1 MDTIKV
7 LKKSIRDYKL
17 PSILTPIFII
27 GEVVLETLIPTVMA
41 VLIDEISKSISM
53 DPIIKYG
60 LILLAMAL
68 ASLVCGFIAGKF
80 AATASCGYARNL
92 RHDMYYKIQDFSFAE
107 IDRFSTS
114 SLVTRLTTD
123 VTNVQNAYQMIIRIA
138 IRTPLMLIFAFVF
151 SFRINW
157 RIALVFLAAM
167 PVLMLAL
174 ALMMKFVMP
183 FFRKIFRKYD
193 DMNESVQENVQAI
206 RVVKSFVR
214 EDYEKGKFEKVSSEV
229 RNDFT
234 KAERIMALAWPIM
247 MLCIFTIMA
256 VIMFLGSKTI
266 ITSHGEKLTVGNLS
280 ALINYAIMALMSM
293 MMLSMVIV
301 MLTMSIES
309 ANRIKEVLV
318 TESSLKSPENG
329 ITTVENGDIT
339 FENVSFK
346 YSEKAEKYA
355 LENINLSIKSGETV
369 GILGG
374 TGSSKSSLVQL
385 IPRLYDVSEG
395 RLLVG
400 DKDVR
405 DYDLVALRDSV
416 SMVLQKNVLFSG
428 TIKENIR
435 WGNDAASDEEI
446 KRVCR
451 LACADEFIES
461 FPDGYDTHIEQG
473 GTNVSGGQKQRLCI
487 ARALIKKPKILILD
501 DSTSAVDTKTDAL
514 IRKAF
519 REEIP
524 DTTKIIIAQRVASVE
539 DADKII
545 VMEGGRIAAIGTHEE
560 LMQTSEEY
568 RSATPTT
575 KKEATH
581 NEKGFRNEKSTQYAI
596 RQKGYVCPSF
606 EIPFQIL
613 RLADYHNVHHPSD
626 GVGRDACRQRLYA
639 ETHRRRHY
647 ARAFAE
653 YAVERGFRPACQ
665 NGRDDGFVFRI
676 GRYRLCRKQP
686 A

>member
-247 MLCIFTIMA
+247 MLCIFMVMA

-329 ITTVENGDIT
+329 ITIVENGDIT

-568 RSATPTT
+568 RSVYESQTR
-575 KKEATH
+575 H
-581 NEKGFRNEKSTQYAI
+581 SDNEEG
-596 RQKGYVCPSF
+596 G
-606 EIPFQIL
+606 
-613 RLADYHNVHHPSD
+613 
-626 GVGRDACRQRLYA
+626 DAQ
-639 ETHRRRHY
+639 
-647 ARAFAE
+647 
-653 YAVERGFRPACQ
+653 
-665 NGRDDGFVFRI
+665 
-676 GRYRLCRKQP
+676 
-686 A
+686 

>member
-68 ASLVCGFIAGKF
+68 ASLLCGFIAGKF
-80 AATASCGYARNL
+80 AAKASCGYAKNL

-157 RIALVFLAAM
+157 RIALIFLAAM

-247 MLCIFTIMA
+247 MLCIFTVIA
-256 VIMFLGSKTI
+256 VIMFLGAKTI
-266 ITSHGEKLTVGNLS
+266 ITSHGEELTVGNLS

-301 MLTMSIES
+301 MLTMSVES

-435 WGNDAASDEEI
+435 WGNAAASDAEI

-487 ARALIKKPKILILD
+487 ARALLKKPKILILD

-514 IRKAF
+514 IRAGFK
-519 REEIP
+519 EYIP
-524 DTTKIIIAQRVASVE
+524 ETTKIIIAQRIASVQE
-539 DADKII
+539 ADLIV
-545 VMEGGRIAAIGTHEE
+545 VMENGRIAALGKHEE
-560 LMQTSEEY
+560 LLGSSEIYREVYEQQTNGGE
-568 RSATPTT
+568 
-575 KKEATH
+575 
-581 NEKGFRNEKSTQYAI
+581 
-596 RQKGYVCPSF
+596 
-606 EIPFQIL
+606 
-613 RLADYHNVHHPSD
+613 
-626 GVGRDACRQRLYA
+626 RD
-639 ETHRRRHY
+639 E
-647 ARAFAE
+647 
-653 YAVERGFRPACQ
+653 
-665 NGRDDGFVFRI
+665 
-676 GRYRLCRKQP
+676 
-686 A
+686 

>member
-1 MDTIKV
+1 METIKV

-17 PSILTPIFII
+17 PSIITPVFII
-27 GEVVLETLIPTVMA
+27 GEVVLETLIPMIMA
-41 VLIDEISKSISM
+41 RLIDEISAGVSM
-53 DPIIKYG
+53 QPIIKYG

-68 ASLVCGFIAGKF
+68 ASLFCGFVAGKF
-80 AATASCGYARNL
+80 AAEASCGFAKNL
-92 RHDMYYKIQDFSFAE
+92 RHDLYYKVQDFSFAD

-138 IRTPLMLIFAFVF
+138 IRTPMLLIFSFVF
-151 SFRINW
+151 SFRISW
-157 RIALVFLAAM
+157 KISLIFLAAM
-167 PVLMLAL
+167 PVIGVAL
-174 ALMMKFVMP
+174 FIMMKVVMP

-193 DMNESVQENVQAI
+193 NMNESVQENVQAI

-214 EDYEKGKFEKVSSEV
+214 EEHEKEKFDKVSSSV
-229 RNDFT
+229 KKDFT
-234 KAERIMALAWPIM
+234 KAERILALCWPIM
-247 MLCIFTIMA
+247 MICIYT
-256 VIMFLGSKTI
+256 VISFIVFYGSKTI
-266 ITSHGEKLTVGNLS
+266 ITTNSTGLTTGDLS
-280 ALINYAIMALMSM
+280 ALINYAIQALMSM

-301 MLTMSIES
+301 MITMSAES

-318 TESSLKSPENG
+318 TKPSLKNPENG
-329 ITTVENGDIT
+329 IKTVDNGDIT

-346 YSEKAEKYA
+346 YSEKAEKNA
-355 LENINLSIKSGETV
+355 LENINLSIKSGETI

-374 TGSSKSSLVQL
+374 TGSSKTTLVQL
-385 IPRLYDVSEG
+385 IPRLYDVSDG

-400 DKDVR
+400 DRDVR
-405 DYDLVALRDSV
+405 DYDLETLRDAV

-435 WGNDAASDEEI
+435 WGNKDASDEEI

-451 LACADEFIES
+451 LACADDFIES
-461 FPDGYDTHIEQG
+461 FPDKYDTYIEQG

-501 DSTSAVDTKTDAL
+501 DSTSAVDTKTDAK

-545 VMEGGRIAAIGTHEE
+545 VMDGGRIADAGTHDE
-560 LMQTSEEY
+560 LMERCEEY
-568 RSATPTT
+568 RSVYESQT
-575 KKEATH
+575 
-581 NEKGFRNEKSTQYAI
+581 
-596 RQKGYVCPSF
+596 
-606 EIPFQIL
+606 
-613 RLADYHNVHHPSD
+613 
-626 GVGRDACRQRLYA
+626 
-639 ETHRRRHY
+639 RRT
-647 ARAFAE
+647 E
-653 YAVERGFRPACQ
+653 GGDVQ
-665 NGRDDGFVFRI
+665 
-676 GRYRLCRKQP
+676 
-686 A
+686 

>member
-1 MDTIKV
+1 METIKV

-17 PSILTPIFII
+17 PSIITPVFII
-27 GEVVLETLIPTVMA
+27 GEVVLETLIPMIMA
-41 VLIDEISKSISM
+41 RLIDEISAGVSM
-53 DPIIKYG
+53 QPIIKYG

-68 ASLVCGFIAGKF
+68 ASLFCGFVAGKF
-80 AATASCGYARNL
+80 AAEASCGFAKNL
-92 RHDMYYKIQDFSFAE
+92 RHDLYYKVQDFSFAD

-123 VTNVQNAYQMIIRIA
+123 VTNVQNSYQMIIRIA
-138 IRTPLMLIFAFVF
+138 IRTPMLLIFSFVF
-151 SFRINW
+151 SFRISW
-157 RIALVFLAAM
+157 KISLIFLAAM
-167 PVLMLAL
+167 PVIGVAL
-174 ALMMKFVMP
+174 FIMMKVVMP

-193 DMNESVQENVQAI
+193 NMNESVQENVQAI

-214 EDYEKGKFEKVSSEV
+214 EEHEKEKFDKVSSSV
-229 RNDFT
+229 KKDFT
-234 KAERIMALAWPIM
+234 KAERILALCWPIM
-247 MLCIFTIMA
+247 MICIYT
-256 VIMFLGSKTI
+256 VISFIVFYGSKTI
-266 ITSHGEKLTVGNLS
+266 ITTNSTGLTTGDLS
-280 ALINYAIMALMSM
+280 ALINYAIQALMSM

-301 MLTMSIES
+301 MITMSAES

-318 TESSLKSPENG
+318 TEPSLKNPENG
-329 ITTVENGDIT
+329 IKTVDNGDIT

-346 YSEKAEKYA
+346 YSEKAEKNA
-355 LENINLSIKSGETV
+355 LENINLSIKSGETI

-374 TGSSKSSLVQL
+374 TGSSKTTLVQL

-400 DKDVR
+400 DRDVR
-405 DYDLVALRDSV
+405 DYDLETLRDAV

-435 WGNDAASDEEI
+435 WGNKDASDEEI

-451 LACADEFIES
+451 LACADDFIES
-461 FPDGYDTHIEQG
+461 FPDKYDTYIEQG

-501 DSTSAVDTKTDAL
+501 DSTSAVDTKTDAK

-545 VMEGGRIAAIGTHEE
+545 VMDGGRIADAGTHDE
-560 LMQTSEEY
+560 LMERCEEY
-568 RSATPTT
+568 RSVYESQT
-575 KKEATH
+575 
-581 NEKGFRNEKSTQYAI
+581 
-596 RQKGYVCPSF
+596 
-606 EIPFQIL
+606 
-613 RLADYHNVHHPSD
+613 
-626 GVGRDACRQRLYA
+626 
-639 ETHRRRHY
+639 RRT
-647 ARAFAE
+647 E
-653 YAVERGFRPACQ
+653 GGDVQ
-665 NGRDDGFVFRI
+665 
-676 GRYRLCRKQP
+676 
-686 A
+686 

>member
-68 ASLVCGFIAGKF
+68 ASLLCGFIAGKF

-157 RIALVFLAAM
+157 RIALIFLAAM

-247 MLCIFTIMA
+247 MLCIFTVIA

-266 ITSHGEKLTVGNLS
+266 ITSHGEELTVGNLS

-301 MLTMSIES
+301 MLTMSVES

-435 WGNDAASDEEI
+435 WGNAAASDAEI

-568 RSATPTT
+568 RSVYESQTR
-575 KKEATH
+575 H
-581 NEKGFRNEKSTQYAI
+581 SDNEEGGNAQ
-596 RQKGYVCPSF
+596 
-606 EIPFQIL
+606 
-613 RLADYHNVHHPSD
+613 
-626 GVGRDACRQRLYA
+626 
-639 ETHRRRHY
+639 
-647 ARAFAE
+647 
-653 YAVERGFRPACQ
+653 
-665 NGRDDGFVFRI
+665 
-676 GRYRLCRKQP
+676 
-686 A
+686 

>member
-68 ASLVCGFIAGKF
+68 ASLLCGFIAGKF
-80 AATASCGYARNL
+80 AATASCGYAKNL

-157 RIALVFLAAM
+157 RIALIFLAAM

-193 DMNESVQENVQAI
+193 DMNETVQENVQAI

-247 MLCIFTIMA
+247 MLCIFTVIA

-266 ITSHGEKLTVGNLS
+266 ITSHGEELTVGNLS

-301 MLTMSIES
+301 MLTMSVES

-435 WGNDAASDEEI
+435 WGNAAASDAEI

-568 RSATPTT
+568 RSVYESQTR
-575 KKEATH
+575 H
-581 NEKGFRNEKSTQYAI
+581 SDNEEG
-596 RQKGYVCPSF
+596 G
-606 EIPFQIL
+606 
-613 RLADYHNVHHPSD
+613 
-626 GVGRDACRQRLYA
+626 DAQ
-639 ETHRRRHY
+639 
-647 ARAFAE
+647 
-653 YAVERGFRPACQ
+653 
-665 NGRDDGFVFRI
+665 
-676 GRYRLCRKQP
+676 
-686 A
+686 

>member
-68 ASLVCGFIAGKF
+68 ASLLCGFIAGKF

-247 MLCIFTIMA
+247 MLCIFTVIA

-266 ITSHGEKLTVGNLS
+266 ITSHGEELTVGNLS

-301 MLTMSIES
+301 MLTMSVES

-435 WGNDAASDEEI
+435 WGNAAASDAEI

-568 RSATPTT
+568 RSVYESQTR
-575 KKEATH
+575 H
-581 NEKGFRNEKSTQYAI
+581 SDNEEG
-596 RQKGYVCPSF
+596 G
-606 EIPFQIL
+606 
-613 RLADYHNVHHPSD
+613 
-626 GVGRDACRQRLYA
+626 DAQ
-639 ETHRRRHY
+639 
-647 ARAFAE
+647 
-653 YAVERGFRPACQ
+653 
-665 NGRDDGFVFRI
+665 
-676 GRYRLCRKQP
+676 
-686 A
+686 